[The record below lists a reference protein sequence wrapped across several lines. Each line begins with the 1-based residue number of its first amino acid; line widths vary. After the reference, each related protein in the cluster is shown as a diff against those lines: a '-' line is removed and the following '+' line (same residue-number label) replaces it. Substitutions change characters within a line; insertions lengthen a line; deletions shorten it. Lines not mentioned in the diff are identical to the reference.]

1 MASLKADKPCCRE
14 TAAQAKKEPAKA
26 PAAVPLPSPQPTKMV
41 EQKPLEPKKK
51 VPSVT
56 ASKPVAPKKK

>member
-26 PAAVPLPSPQPTKMV
+26 PAVPLPSPQPTKMV